1 MHTYTCVDP
10 YFSRA
15 SPLDQQDLLLFCE
28 KLVSEKSESPLIL
41 FYFEREN
48 KTRKKTLKKSDS
60 RVFEKA
66 CL

>member
-10 YFSRA
+10 YFSCA

-41 FYFEREN
+41 FYFERKN

-60 RVFEKA
+60 IVFGKA